1 MNLLIVRLNRFF
13 RVAVVSVSL
22 TALLI
27 SVCLAEGWGDIKPPA
42 WPPVRVTSTL
52 VTYADGST
60 LTADGIYTTG
70 LNAYIVPPAV
80 YNSDDGELDYSE
92 GTILYADGTWV
103 SGAYSGP

>member
-22 TALLI
+22 TALLLT
-27 SVCLAEGWGDIKPPA
+27 VCLAEGWGDVGGPPKFA
-42 WPPVRVTSTL
+42 AVSVTSFL

-60 LTADGIYTTG
+60 LTRDGTYTCG
-70 LNAYIVPPAV
+70 GVQYSVPPAE
-80 YNSDDGELDYSE
+80 YNINDGELDYSE

-103 SGAYSGP
+103 SGPQ